1 MGSVAKAYCWRPAI
15 HIAGRAGQP
24 TRENVMTRPAAGLA
38 LLLVLCA
45 SAPPGARAETIAVFT
60 KNQGSPIFAALRA
73 GAAVAAKT
81 LGVQVVNYVP
91 STADSVPEQNKLV
104 DDAIK
109 DKPDAIVFVPVK
121 FTEAEAAVKKINA
134 AQIPLVNVNEPLVN
148 ASIVGYVGTNDVS
161 LARETGRY
169 LLKAMNGS
177 GNVVVLD
184 GPDANFTAQGRAQ
197 GFRDVIKEFNDVK
210 LLDGRSANY
219 TRAQGKQ
226 VVASML
232 TRYTHLDGIMAGNDP
247 MAMGAVDAL
256 KAANR
261 TALVVGINGSREAMD
276 MIKSGDIIGSGD
288 YDTFMQGCL
297 AVEMA
302 VRAVRKQEVPKELI
316 LKPSVVDKTNYAQ
329 FDQPFDKRECPT
341 LGNVDRQ

>member
-1 MGSVAKAYCWRPAI
+1 M
-15 HIAGRAGQP
+15 
-24 TRENVMTRPAAGLA
+24 NRPAAGVA
-38 LLLVLCA
+38 LLLALCVGGQ
-45 SAPPGARAETIAVFT
+45 SRAHGETIAVFT

-73 GAAVAAKT
+73 GAAVAAKN

-91 STADSVPEQNKLV
+91 STADSVAEQNKLV

-121 FTEAEAAVKKINA
+121 FTEADSAVKKINA
-134 AQIPLVNVNEPLVN
+134 AQIPLVNANEPLVN

-169 LLKAMNGS
+169 LLKAMNGA

-184 GPDANFTAQGRAQ
+184 GPDKNFTAEGRGQ
-197 GFRDVIKEFNDVK
+197 GFRDVIKEFPDVK

-219 TRAQGKQ
+219 QRAEGKKAVAGFLNKFAQ
-226 VVASML
+226 V
-232 TRYTHLDGIMAGNDP
+232 DGILAGNDP

-261 TALVVGINGSREAMD
+261 KALVVGINASREVMD

-288 YDTFMQGCL
+288 YDVFAQGCL

-302 VRAVRKQEVPKELI
+302 VRSVRKQDVPRELI
-316 LKPSVVDKTNYAQ
+316 LKPTVIDKTNYAP
-329 FDQPFDKRECPT
+329 FDQPLDKRECPT